1 MDESAKLEL
10 LKLDLQR
17 TGTALD
23 ALLIHYL
30 NVAKERIAEKGIT
43 LAGTPGDDGLQ
54 ISYAAH
60 LYRNRQN
67 PEAELPKSLAHDL
80 LDRLWSEK
88 GRVEE

>member
-1 MDESAKLEL
+1 MDDSAKLEL

-30 NVAKERIAEKGIT
+30 NAAADRIRDMGIT
-43 LAGTPGDDGLQ
+43 LTGTPGDDGLQ

-60 LYRNRQN
+60 LYRNRAN
-67 PEAELPKSLAHDL
+67 PEAELPNSLHREL
-80 LDRLWSEK
+80 LNRLWNEK
-88 GRVEE
+88 GGTGA

>member
-17 TGTALD
+17 TGTVLD

-30 NVAKERIAEKGIT
+30 GVAADRLREMGIS
-43 LAGTPGDDGLQ
+43 LSGTPGDDGLQ

-67 PEAELPKSLAHDL
+67 PDAALPKSLSQEIL
-80 LDRLWSEK
+80 SRLWNEK
-88 GRVEE
+88 GGAGT

>member
-1 MDESAKLEL
+1 MDDSAKLEL

-30 NVAKERIAEKGIT
+30 ERAADRIREMGIT
-43 LAGTPGDDGLQ
+43 LTVTPGDDGLQ

-67 PEAELPKSLAHDL
+67 PDAELPKSLAHEL
-80 LDRLWSEK
+80 LSRLFNEK
-88 GRVEE
+88 GGTGA